1 MIGRVQES
9 ETNSEIIVPPMPEP
23 PRPVIT
29 IFWMFFE
36 GEMIALSA
44 INYG

>member
-9 ETNSEIIVPPMPEP
+9 ETNSEIMVPPMPEP

-29 IFWMFFE
+29 IFWMFFVSHFILFE
-36 GEMIALSA
+36 I
-44 INYG
+44 Y